1 MLIILQGFANEYLI
15 SDRILGEGGFGQVR
29 MAVNLDTTSQV
40 ACKIVNLR
48 AVKEIA
54 PKMGDNHGTNLLEL
68 QKQEVA
74 ILQKLCHVRWT
85 TFVDCIEY
93 D

>member
-1 MLIILQGFANEYLI
+1 
-15 SDRILGEGGFGQVR
+15 

-54 PKMGDNHGTNLLEL
+54 PKLGDNQL

-85 TFVDCIEY
+85 IFDDCIEY